1 MNRVE
6 TIAKYFSIWEPT
18 SIVET
23 DQSRRISRAARSVT
37 TLYYIRSRYCMVLLL
52 LQYWLE
58 LVNICNSELY

>member
-23 DQSRRISRAARSVT
+23 DQSRRFSRAARSVT
-37 TLYYIRSRYCMVLLL
+37 TLYYIRSLITIPVQPSFGSRDTM
-52 LQYWLE
+52 
-58 LVNICNSELY
+58 NTSG